1 MAGYLKEYKMA
12 DMRDMLR
19 NSRTPHLRSSASLKG
34 KTAVISGATSGV
46 GLAAA
51 RELARFECDLILVA
65 RNEEKAKAVAGELAG
80 QLRGS
85 VRYYLADFSDLQQ
98 VRETADQ
105 ISGNE
110 KRIDILI
117 NSAGIHSTR
126 RLYTREG
133 FELVFCVNHLAAFVL
148 THRLV
153 PRIEESPEGRIIQVN
168 SQGHRFGGLDV
179 NDLSWRRRRIYTGLR
194 GYGASKT
201 AQLLTVWE
209 FADRLKGTSVTINA
223 MHPGEVRSAIGSN
236 NGRLYNWYKN
246 KILWKSLKDSS
257 ISGEALH
264 YLAADPA
271 MRGVSGRYFNL
282 THREKPAP
290 HALDREVGRIVWEQ
304 TLKMTGLSDEI

>member
-1 MAGYLKEYKMA
+1 MLKYLKEYEMA

-34 KTAVISGATSGV
+34 KIAVIAGATSGV

-51 RELARFECDLILVA
+51 RELLRTECDLILVA
-65 RNEEKAKAVAGELAG
+65 RNEEKVKTVARELTEEI
-80 QLRGS
+80 RGS

-98 VRETADQ
+98 VRNTADR
-105 ISGNE
+105 IRRNE
-110 KRIDILI
+110 ERIDILI

-126 RLYTREG
+126 KLYTGGG
-133 FELVFCVNHLAAFVL
+133 FELVFCVNHLASFVL
-148 THRLV
+148 THRLI
-153 PRIEESPEGRIIQVN
+153 PRMRQSLEARIIQVN

-179 NDLSWRRRRIYTGLR
+179 NDLNWHRRIYAGLR

-209 FADRLKGTSVTINA
+209 LADRLEGTSVTINA
-223 MHPGEVRSAIGSN
+223 MHPGQVQSAIGSN
-236 NGRLYNWYKN
+236 NGRLYNWYKSR
-246 KILWKSLKDSS
+246 ILWKSLKDSR

-290 HALDREVGRIVWEQ
+290 HALDREVGRTVWEQ
-304 TLKMTGLSDEI
+304 TLRLTGLSDEI